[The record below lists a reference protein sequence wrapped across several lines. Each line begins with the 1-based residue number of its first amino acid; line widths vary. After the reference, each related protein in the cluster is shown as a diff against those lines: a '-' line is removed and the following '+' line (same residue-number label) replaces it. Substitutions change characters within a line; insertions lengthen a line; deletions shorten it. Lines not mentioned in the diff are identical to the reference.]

1 LRWKGYWHIRDISDS
16 SVIKV
21 TMMLGTVV
29 ILKILALLRYFR
41 NCRFIA
47 ETIDDRG
54 IRVIWDFSV
63 LMYIKDIRNIWGIRV
78 IRDICDI

>member
-1 LRWKGYWHIRDISDS
+1 
-16 SVIKV
+16 
-21 TMMLGTVV
+21 MMLGTGV
-29 ILKILALLRYFR
+29 ILKIVALLRYFR
-41 NCRFIA
+41 NCRFFA

-63 LMYIKDIRNIWGIRV
+63 VMYIKDIWNNWGIRV